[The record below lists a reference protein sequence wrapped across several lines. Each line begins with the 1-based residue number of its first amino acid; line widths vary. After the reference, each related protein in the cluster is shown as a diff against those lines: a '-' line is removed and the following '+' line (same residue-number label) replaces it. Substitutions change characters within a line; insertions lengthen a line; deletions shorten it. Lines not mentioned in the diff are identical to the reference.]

1 MKKIVIFLISII
13 AFVLSF
19 FFDKQI
25 IGMIV
30 AYRNIILNNL
40 TAWLTYF
47 SSEFIISAVII
58 LLFVVSREKRRW
70 IFPLAV
76 SFFVSLIITIILK
89 FLVGRVRPF
98 AFLSLQ
104 LVKNVNYNFSAWN
117 TAFPSLHTAVA
128 FAAFPILAKEF
139 PRFKW
144 FWFGFVCFIAFTRL
158 YIGVHYLSDV
168 IAGALIGVSVGL
180 LFIYFKEHKIFKF

>member
-1 MKKIVIFLISII
+1 MKKRVIFVVSIVTL
-13 AFVLSF
+13 VLSF

-25 IGMIV
+25 ILVIV
-30 AYRNIILNNL
+30 AYRNVVLNNI
-40 TAWLTYF
+40 TARLTYF
-47 SSEFIISAVII
+47 SSEFIISAII
-58 LLFVVSREKRRW
+58 VLLFVLSREKRRW
-70 IFPLAV
+70 IFPLGI
-76 SFFVSLIITIILK
+76 SFLVSLIITIILK
-89 FLVGRVRPF
+89 FLIGRVRPF

-104 LVKNVNYNFSAWN
+104 LVKNVNYDFSAWN
-117 TAFPSLHTAVA
+117 TSFPSLHTAVA
-128 FAAFPILAKEF
+128 FAALPILVKEF

-180 LFIYFKEHKIFKF
+180 LFIYLKKT